1 MFFQRITSVVMIA
14 WLAVL
19 GAGVPAR
26 AADTALAIDDGMQS
40 VKGWAVGFSR
50 GIGGCVA
57 TATFTDGTAVW
68 IGFGRDLGPFI
79 AFTNAKWQS
88 LEVQRSY
95 PIQINTNGYG
105 TWRGS
110 FVGISRNSDRGL
122 INAGLKTEF
131 LHDFAKSERISVA
144 FGGRQV
150 TQVSL
155 IGSRA
160 ALEQAIECN
169 KERGTSTSAQPRPA
183 SPTPRT
189 AEKGTSSGTG
199 FFVSSEGHV
208 LTNHHV
214 VAGCTTFEINRV
226 GALAEPGRLIA
237 SDEKNDLALL
247 KTGIVPP
254 VVPGLRTRVRVG
266 EGIAVFGFPLSGLLA
281 TSGNFTQG
289 NVTALA
295 GLADDTRMLQISAPV
310 QPGNS
315 GGPLIDSTGNV
326 VGVIVSKLNALSV
339 AQVTKDLPQNVN
351 FAIKTAIAVNFLES
365 NSIAPVMVGDAKTL
379 DGADIAERAK
389 EFTVRIVCRH

>member
-1 MFFQRITSVVMIA
+1 M
-14 WLAVL
+14 
-19 GAGVPAR
+19 
-26 AADTALAIDDGMQS
+26 
-40 VKGWAVGFSR
+40 
-50 GIGGCVA
+50 
-57 TATFTDGTAVW
+57 
-68 IGFGRDLGPFI
+68 
-79 AFTNAKWQS
+79 
-88 LEVQRSY
+88 
-95 PIQINTNGYG
+95 
-105 TWRGS
+105 
-110 FVGISRNSDRGL
+110 
-122 INAGLKTEF
+122 
-131 LHDFAKSERISVA
+131 
-144 FGGRQV
+144 
-150 TQVSL
+150 
-155 IGSRA
+155 
-160 ALEQAIECN
+160 
-169 KERGTSTSAQPRPA
+169 
-183 SPTPRT
+183 
-189 AEKGTSSGTG
+189 
-199 FFVSSEGHV
+199 
-208 LTNHHV
+208 TNHHV